1 MRSRTICSSLPQR
14 SALLALIA
22 AGLAPLVVAC
32 GDDELTEPPMSPA
45 GETGRPTDG
54 NPLAVGG
61 WEPETEEADTPTAAP
76 SSTRPTTG

>member
-1 MRSRTICSSLPQR
+1 MRSKTLCPSLPRR

-45 GETGRPTDG
+45 G
-54 NPLAVGG
+54 
-61 WEPETEEADTPTAAP
+61 
-76 SSTRPTTG
+76 